1 MARAR
6 ENQDVER
13 APSKASAGAKGASKA
28 SASRASAGKDN
39 ATKDK
44 AAKESA
50 ATKEAKA
57 AADAKNAK
65 TTSATRSNRWL
76 VPRAASVEKPAGP
89 RLAMG
94 PMDPVL
100 WSLTVLLIGFGV
112 VMVYSASSIEATLGF
127 NDPYHFLKRQ
137 AVFALIALG
146 AMYALS
152 RIDYQRWRR
161 LTYPILGLVTGLLL
175 LSVVGLGHTGGGAAR
190 WLRLGPV
197 HIQPS
202 EMAKVALILWLG
214 YSLAKKKQQVRSFS
228 VGFLP
233 HVATAAALMLLC
245 LKQPDFGGAV
255 VLLLLTFALLFVA
268 GARLGYLI
276 GLSLLGALGAAWLVR
291 FRAYRWERM
300 LAWLHMEDHRQD
312 LAYQPFQSLMGFGS
326 GETFGMGL
334 GDGLQILYLPKAH
347 TDFVAAIVGEELG
360 FIGFGVLC
368 LIYVLIIVRGIR
380 TALTAHDEY
389 GSYIA
394 FGISVLIG
402 IQALINLSVAMAIL
416 PTKGLTL
423 PFVSYGGS
431 SLLVSASAMGILLNI
446 SRPRSALGAE
456 AAVGLSDAGSL
467 VALATG
473 GEARAVAGLP
483 AREGA

>member
-6 ENQDVER
+6 ESKDAAR
-13 APSKASAGAKGASKA
+13 ASSRGASAKGGAKANAKSTP
-28 SASRASAGKDN
+28 RA
-39 ATKDK
+39 
-44 AAKESA
+44 
-50 ATKEAKA
+50 EAKS
-57 AADAKNAK
+57 AK
-65 TTSATRSNRWL
+65 TSPPRGNRWL
-76 VPRAASVEKPAGP
+76 SPQLVTVEKPAAP
-89 RLAMG
+89 RVAFG

-100 WSLTVLLIGFGV
+100 WSLAVLLMGFGV

-127 NDPYHFLKRQ
+127 NDPYHFLERQ
-137 AVFALIALG
+137 AAFAALG
-146 AMYALS
+146 LVTMYALS
-152 RIDYQRWRR
+152 RFDYQRWRR
-161 LTYPILGLVTGLLL
+161 LTYPILAVVTGLLL
-175 LSVVGLGHTGGGAAR
+175 LSVIGLGHTGGGAAR

-197 HIQPS
+197 HVQPS
-202 EMAKVALILWLG
+202 EMAKLSLILWLG
-214 YSLAKKKQQVRSFS
+214 YSLAKKKQQVKSFS
-228 VGFLP
+228 IGFLP

-268 GARLGYLI
+268 GARIGYLI
-276 GLSLLGALGAAWLVR
+276 GLSLLGAVGAVWLVR
-291 FRAYRWERM
+291 FRAYRWDRM
-300 LAWLHMEDHRQD
+300 LAWLNMEEHRQD
-312 LAYQPFQSLMGFGS
+312 LAYQPFQALMGFGS

-347 TDFVAAIVGEELG
+347 TDFIAAIVGEELG

-368 LIYVLIIVRGIR
+368 LIYVIVIVRGIR
-380 TALTAHDEY
+380 AALTAHDEY

-431 SLLVSASAMGILLNI
+431 SLLVTAAAMGILLNI
-446 SRPRSALGAE
+446 SRPRIELGAE
-456 AAVGLSDAGSL
+456 AVDSVSDAGTL

-473 GEARAVAGLP
+473 GEARALANLP
-483 AREGA
+483 RAVEEGA